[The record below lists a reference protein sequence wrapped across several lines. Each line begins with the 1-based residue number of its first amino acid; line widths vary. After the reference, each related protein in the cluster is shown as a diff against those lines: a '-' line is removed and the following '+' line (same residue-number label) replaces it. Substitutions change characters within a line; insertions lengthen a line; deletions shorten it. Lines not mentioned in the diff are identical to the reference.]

1 MKKSNMTIALID
13 ADIVGYR
20 CSAASENDPEDI
32 CLMRTDKLM
41 RDILS
46 ETSSDSYLAF
56 LSGPNN
62 FRKEIYPEY
71 KANRKDL
78 VKPKHLPVVR
88 LFLAQ
93 EWNAN
98 VTDGYEA
105 DDALGMYQN
114 EETVVCSID
123 KDLLMIPGNHY
134 NFVKK
139 EFCSVD
145 ELEGLRSFY
154 RSALVGDKSDNIFGV
169 RGIGK
174 VKAAKLID
182 NLIEERDMYNTVCS
196 LYNDPERLE
205 MNLDCLWIWRN
216 LGERWSDR
224 FAP

>member
-1 MKKSNMTIALID
+1 MTIALID

-41 RDILS
+41 RDILN
-46 ETSSDSYLAF
+46 ETSSDGYLAF

-78 VKPKHLPVVR
+78 VKPKHLAVVR

-93 EWNAN
+93 EWNAE

-105 DDALGMYQN
+105 DDALGMYHN
-114 EETVVCSID
+114 KETIVCSID
-123 KDLLMIPGNHY
+123 KDLLMIPGLHY

-139 EFCSVD
+139 EYTVVD
-145 ELEGLRSFY
+145 ELEGLRSLY
-154 RSALVGDKSDNIFGV
+154 RSALVGDKADNIFGV

-174 VKAAKLID
+174 VKAAQFI
-182 NLIEERDMYNTVCS
+182 
-196 LYNDPERLE
+196 NDLVE
-205 MNLDCLWIWRN
+205 
-216 LGERWSDR
+216 
-224 FAP
+224 